1 MRHRDV
7 TCSRNTGVDCDLQ
20 KKPLSVGTCYIQD
33 CPQVADNFGMD
44 WSGSGSSSNEMLNE
58 INVLTGV
65 KPPPKYSA
73 TRAQP
78 SRHNGINNIVEGD
91 FHYHNNIE
99 NIDRSPGSRVQV
111 DDFYYDYNFINF
123 HEDLSD
129 DFDNFGND
137 SEDGH
142 GFDARQETK
151 PTSNVEGNA
160 HMDTTKAPTATSAIS
175 TISKANADD
184 FKETVDNIEDDG
196 NETAKDSENVDDFL
210 FKDSLLPVSTTRSPP
225 LSPTQHSQ
233 KERDDSLRWP
243 ENISTMPS
251 VEPTQDVKHGVESKN
266 NEGQFTEKNP
276 PDTVTHR
283 HAAPTPGY
291 QTINTVVSTAITALQ
306 TQANDGHEFDYKD
319 RTPLSPN
326 IFSEHDGTESPDLG
340 PETVTT
346 EVQQDDSASEIPQT
360 TSQSV
365 IFPTALTTE
374 SLGNF
379 NTTYVTSQYSWQTDL
394 SAVSLPASE
403 KPTPAPLPFLQNSG
417 NHEGLNNSASTGIE
431 IIPPTDLEGATQPLP
446 TDFLPAAGKHK
457 PTDPAFTERTGT
469 DSSTQ
474 GPSLDLADFDYS
486 ETISPTMVWS
496 SSNQLP
502 SNTAAP
508 QQSTTLSLHREPPA
522 PPTHPPVLWP
532 LLVATSV
539 QTSAS
544 TQVQTAAHWVAGS
557 WSAVSLLFLHILF
570 FVLQP

>member
-1 MRHRDV
+1 
-7 TCSRNTGVDCDLQ
+7 
-20 KKPLSVGTCYIQD
+20 
-33 CPQVADNFGMD
+33 MD

-58 INVLTGV
+58 INILNNV
-65 KPPPKYSA
+65 KPPPKYST

-78 SRHNGINNIVEGD
+78 SNHNDINNIVEGD
-91 FHYHNNIE
+91 FHHNSIE

-129 DFDNFGND
+129 DFDSVGSD

-160 HMDTTKAPTATSAIS
+160 HMDTTKPPTATSAIS
-175 TISKANADD
+175 TTSKANADD
-184 FKETVDNIEDDG
+184 FEEAVDTTLDNIEDNG
-196 NETAKDSENVDDFL
+196 NETTRDLENFDDFL
-210 FKDSLLPVSTTRSPP
+210 SKDSLLPVSTTRSPP
-225 LSPTQHSQ
+225 LSPTQRSQTQ
-233 KERDDSLRWP
+233 KERDDRLR
-243 ENISTMPS
+243 ETFSTMPS
-251 VEPTQDVKHGVESKN
+251 VEPTHDAKHGVESRN
-266 NEGQFTEKNP
+266 NEGLFTEKNP
-276 PDTVTHR
+276 PDTVMHR

-291 QTINTVVSTAITALQ
+291 QTIINTVVSTAVTALQ

-319 RTPLSPN
+319 QTPLSSN
-326 IFSEHDGTESPDLG
+326 IFSEHDGTEGPDFG
-340 PETVTT
+340 PQTVTT

-374 SLGNF
+374 SSGNF
-379 NTTYVTSQYSWQTDL
+379 NTTYVTSQYSWQTDHDL

-417 NHEGLNNSASTGIE
+417 NQEGSNNSASTGIE

-446 TDFLPAAGKHK
+446 TDFLPDAGKLK
-457 PTDPAFTERTGT
+457 PTDPAFTEKTGT
-469 DSSTQ
+469 DSSSQ

-508 QQSTTLSLHREPPA
+508 QQSTTLSLHREPLT
-522 PPTHPPVLWP
+522 PPTHPP
-532 LLVATSV
+532 LLAATSV
-539 QTSAS
+539 QTSSS
-544 TQVQTAAHWVAGS
+544 TQVPTVANWVAGN
-557 WSAVSLLFLHILF
+557 WSAVSLHELSPLMSVSVFYHATHVTFCSHTFNTFSEDTLSHLT
-570 FVLQP
+570 